1 MADDLNI
8 TRVRGYALTPEQA
21 VPTRYHGRMDRAA
34 MNIEL
39 VRVTLAGGAEG
50 AASYMSG
57 WAGRAMGCFVN
68 EVAAVAEQIVGHNA
82 GRRAALTQ
90 TLLEE
95 AGEGP
100 WMGISMVDCA
110 MWDAYGR
117 AVGQPVWRLLG
128 GYRERIPV
136 YASTEAFMTMEEY
149 LDATKRFIAMGYPAI
164 KFHMNTDPDFDLELV
179 ALITSAYGE
188 GKVRF
193 MTDQEQLCT
202 FDDAVRLGQAMSKG
216 PFDWLEAPLPD
227 RDLDVYVA
235 LNEAVDVDILNAGNI
250 LVGLDNWHDGL
261 SRKAWSRLRFDACN
275 AGGISTA
282 VKAMGLAKAMNV
294 PVEIQSFGYQTAQ
307 LANLHVMLGMV
318 GNTWFEHPAPSAPFD
333 YPARSPIAL
342 DALGCVSAPRENG
355 LGIEIDWAQVERDA
369 TVRFDSAG

>member
-1 MADDLNI
+1 MADDLDI
-8 TRVRGYALTPEQA
+8 TRVRGYALTPEQS

-50 AASYMSG
+50 AASYLSG

-68 EVAAVAEQIVGHNA
+68 EVAAIAEQIVGHNA

-117 AVGQPVWRLLG
+117 AVGQPVYRLLG

-136 YASTEAFMTMEEY
+136 YASTEAFLTMEEY
-149 LDATKRFIAMGYPAI
+149 LDVTKRFIAMGYPAI

-202 FDDAVRLGQAMSKG
+202 FDEAVRLGQAMSKG

-227 RDLDVYVA
+227 TDLDAYVA

-250 LVGLDNWHDGL
+250 LVGLDNWREGL
-261 SRKAWSRLRFDACN
+261 SRNAWSRLRFDVCN

-355 LGIEIDWAQVERDA
+355 LGIEIDWAGVEQDA
-369 TVRFDSAG
+369 EIVFDSAA